1 MPHATRFSLPPV
13 PAVFLAIISVQG
25 GAALAKGLFP
35 VVGAAGTASLR
46 IGLSALL
53 LLVAVRPRLG
63 QLRAPQ
69 WRAVVPY
76 GLALGAMNFLFYCA
90 LARIPLGLGVTL
102 EFVGPL
108 LVALAGSRRWLDVL
122 WALLAGVGIA
132 LIAPWGGH
140 GIDVVGMLFALAAGG
155 CWAVYIVLGA
165 RVAEVLPGNT
175 AVAIGMLF
183 ATLAVLP
190 FGLGSGQ
197 LAALTPRLLAL
208 GAALALL
215 SSALPFTLEMQ
226 ALKSLPTRTFSILM
240 SMEPVAAALCGWLFL
255 HEQLTL
261 SQWLAVAL
269 VMVASAGA
277 TLTAPKRWPP
287 PAVSSPL
294 AGRHQPLGQL
304 LDIGAARQAGQP
316 LGRNAELA
324 IR

>member
-1 MPHATRFSLPPV
+1 MSAPAPSRFSLPPV

-25 GAALAKGLFP
+25 GAAIAKGLFP

-46 IGLSALL
+46 IGLSALM

-63 QLRAPQ
+63 QLRAAQ

-90 LARIPLGLGVTL
+90 LARVPLGLGVTL

-122 WALLAGVGIA
+122 WAVLAGAGIA

-155 CWAVYIVLGA
+155 CWAVYIVLGG

-175 AVAIGMLF
+175 AVAVGMLF

-190 FGLGSGQ
+190 FGVASGQ
-197 LAALTPRLLAL
+197 LEGLTPQLLAL

-226 ALKSLPTRTFSILM
+226 ALKRLPTRTFSILM
-240 SMEPVAAALCGWLFL
+240 SLEPAAAALCGWIFL
-255 HEQLTL
+255 HERLTFG
-261 SQWLAVAL
+261 QWLAVVL
-269 VMVASAGA
+269 VMAASAGA
-277 TLTAPKRWPP
+277 TLTARK
-287 PAVSSPL
+287 AV
-294 AGRHQPLGQL
+294 AALG
-304 LDIGAARQAGQP
+304 G
-316 LGRNAELA
+316 E
-324 IR
+324 